1 MPLTFDDFGIR
12 FLYPDNWLVQSRES
26 DDDSDSVT
34 LEMPNGG
41 FFSVT
46 RHHASPAIE
55 DVLDNIAAAMRAEY
69 PEIEIEQVDS
79 PGSDDPSGRDTQSA
93 AIELRFYYLDL
104 LIVARITAMML
115 SGHTVVVQVQAES
128 RDFDTGEP
136 VYNAMLKSIR
146 DNMQNA

>member
-1 MPLTFDDFGIR
+1 MPSTFDDFGIH

-46 RHHASPAIE
+46 KHHGQPPIDEVLESIASAMRSEYPDVEVEPLDDDSDDESDAIE
-55 DVLDNIAAAMRAEY
+55 F
-69 PEIEIEQVDS
+69 
-79 PGSDDPSGRDTQSA
+79 
-93 AIELRFYYLDL
+93 RFYYLDL
-104 LIVARITAMML
+104 LIVARITAMVL
-115 SGHTVVVQVQAES
+115 RGHTIVVQVQAES

-146 DNMQNA
+146 DGMQGA